1 MPKSIYIYA
10 EQFEGQADPSAAEL
24 VYAAKKLNTE
34 AEITVFAFGKEEDVD
49 LIQQLSYDGVNI
61 LLIDGNGSA
70 FYEEEKRAG
79 IIKQII
85 SMKEPDYVLIPA
97 IESAK
102 PVFARAAAAL
112 QIGMTADCTELFMED
127 GIFYQKKPAFGE
139 NAMVITKEEG
149 NIAFVTVIAG
159 AYPPEQKGIPLSKEY
174 LCVPSSDTAV
184 ILKDTE
190 AYTSKSIQDA
200 EILLSLGRGAAQAE
214 TLELAEKLAESLGGF
229 VGGTRPL
236 VDFNLIPFEA
246 QIGQTGCT
254 VHPKICLFFGVSG
267 AIQHTEGVK
276 AARLT
281 VAVNTDEKAGIF
293 SFAQY
298 GVTLDCKEVLT
309 ALYSLYGGDGA

>member
-1 MPKSIYIYA
+1 MSKSIYIYA
-10 EQFEGQADPSAAEL
+10 EQFEGQIDPSAAEL
-24 VYAAKKLNTE
+24 VHAAKKLNTE
-34 AEITVFAFGKEEDVD
+34 SEITVFTFGKEEDPA
-49 LIQQLSYDGVNI
+49 LIQQLSYDGINI
-61 LLIDGNGSA
+61 LLVDGENIA
-70 FYEEEKRAG
+70 FYDEAKRAE
-79 IIKQII
+79 IIKQIV

-97 IESAK
+97 IESVK
-102 PVFARAAAAL
+102 PVFARVAAAL
-112 QIGMTADCTELFMED
+112 QIGMTADCTELFIKD
-127 GIFYQKKPAFGE
+127 GVFYQKKPAFGE

-149 NIAFVTVIAG
+149 STAFVTVIAG
-159 AYPPEQKGIPLSKEY
+159 AYSPEQNGTPLSKEY
-174 LCVPSSDTAV
+174 IRVSLPDPSV
-184 ILKDTE
+184 ILKKTE
-190 AYTSKSIQDA
+190 VYTSKNIRDA

-214 TLELAEKLAESLGGF
+214 TIELAEKLAEKLGGF

-276 AARLT
+276 DAKLT

-298 GVTLDCKEVLT
+298 GATLDCKEVLT
-309 ALYSLYGGDGA
+309 ALYDLYGGDGA